1 MTETIKNWL
10 TQLYEREIKEALGS
24 ISNERIWLMGTD
36 VWEEEKMHLD
46 NMENLNEYIVTL
58 KTLMNDI
65 KDDEVRE
72 WAKREGYDI
81 FDDEEEEETEIRYFI
96 CGLGYDANG
105 RITDYERS
113 FGDFD
118 DKDEAQDKFDEVV
131 SEAEEF
137 IDEFFENAP
146 YEVACWKIQLEK
158 CECTDGYDECV
169 DVLDEYDIKRR
180 K

>member
-1 MTETIKNWL
+1 MFSCANARPNETALINYFEEIGVNWEDIAKSL
-10 TQLYEREIKEALGS
+10 LGWMS
-24 ISNERIWLMGTD
+24 
-36 VWEEEKMHLD
+36 
-46 NMENLNEYIVTL
+46 
-58 KTLMNDI
+58 
-65 KDDEVRE
+65 DDEVRE
-72 WAKREGYDI
+72 WAEREGYDI
-81 FDDEEEEETEIRYFI
+81 FDDEEEEETEIRYFV
-96 CGLGYDANG
+96 CGLGYDTNG

-137 IDEFFENAP
+137 IDEFFENTP

-158 CECTDGYDECV
+158 CECTDAYDECV

-180 K
+180 E

>member
-1 MTETIKNWL
+1 M
-10 TQLYEREIKEALGS
+10 S
-24 ISNERIWLMGTD
+24 
-36 VWEEEKMHLD
+36 
-46 NMENLNEYIVTL
+46 
-58 KTLMNDI
+58 
-65 KDDEVRE
+65 DDEVRE
-72 WAKREGYDI
+72 WAEREDYDI
-81 FDDEEEEETEIRYFI
+81 FDDEEEEETEIRYFV
-96 CGLGYDANG
+96 CGLGYDTNG

-137 IDEFFENAP
+137 IDEFFENTP

-158 CECTDGYDECV
+158 CECTDAYDECV
-169 DVLDEYDIKRR
+169 DVLDEYDIKRG